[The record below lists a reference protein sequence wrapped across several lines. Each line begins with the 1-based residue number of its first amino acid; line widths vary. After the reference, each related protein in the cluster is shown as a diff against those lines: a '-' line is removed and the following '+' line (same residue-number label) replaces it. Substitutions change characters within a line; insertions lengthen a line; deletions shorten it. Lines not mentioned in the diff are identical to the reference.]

1 MATERQ
7 EGMLPVPL
15 AVVGQGITFS
25 HEWQG
30 DGVEVEI
37 EYPDGSWADWGHV
50 SERSITISRED
61 WDAIVAHVASGAQD
75 PLVCTTCAWTGR
87 DWPDAKA
94 HILDGIGQGVA
105 HIVER
110 RDAA

>member
-1 MATERQ
+1 MATKRQ

-37 EYPDGSWADWGHV
+37 EYPDYSGPRRATG
-50 SERSITISRED
+50 ERSITISRED
-61 WDAIVAHVASGAQD
+61 WDAIVAHVALCGLWAIWK
-75 PLVCTTCAWTGR
+75 PR
-87 DWPDAKA
+87 
-94 HILDGIGQGVA
+94 VA
-105 HIVER
+105 
-110 RDAA
+110 